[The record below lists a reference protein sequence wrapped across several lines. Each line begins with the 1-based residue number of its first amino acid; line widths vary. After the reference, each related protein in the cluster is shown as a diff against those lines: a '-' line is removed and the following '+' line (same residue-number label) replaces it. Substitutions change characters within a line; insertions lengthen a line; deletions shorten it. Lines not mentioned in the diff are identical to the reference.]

1 MHMRYSSKYIRKYGL
16 SYIAAFLMVAM
27 EAVADLLQPTL
38 LSRMIDDGVAKLD
51 QSIVLHY
58 GGLMLLV
65 TAAGALAASGR
76 NIVASQVSQRFGSEL
91 RSDLYGHI
99 QSLSLGSIDKFDR
112 AGLVTRLTNDVTQL
126 QNFVNGMMRIFAKAP
141 ILCIGSLMMAI
152 RLNPSLSTVLIVVV
166 PIVAVLIFFNLKIG
180 FPLFLR
186 VQRAMDRLNG
196 IMREYLSGVRVVK
209 AFNRFTSESEKFA
222 GVNDEYRLSSMRAM
236 RRMAVF
242 NPAILLTVNFGIV
255 AVLWIGALRVD
266 GGQMQVGHIVA
277 FVNYMTQILF
287 SLMMISMVFNML
299 VRAKASYSRIGEVMA
314 AESTMTWTEGVS
326 LPAGSEG
333 RIDFD
338 RVSFSYHGEDGAP
351 VLKDISLT
359 ILPGQTVG
367 IIGSTGSGKSSLVG
381 LVMRFYDATG
391 GAVRLDGADV
401 RKLDPSLIRD
411 KAAIVPQKAMLFS
424 GTIMDNIRWGKED
437 ATEEEVAAAARMAAA
452 HDFISALPEGYQTK
466 LGQGG
471 VNLSGGQKQRVSI
484 ARALVR
490 QPRILI
496 LDDCTSAVDAAT
508 EASIKQALREYAQGL
523 TCLLIAQ
530 RITSVMDADHILVLD
545 GGAVAGFGT
554 HEELMQDCVVYQEI
568 YRSQI
573 GKEVG
578 ADGATA

>member
-1 MHMRYSSKYIRKYGL
+1 MRYSSKYIRKYGL

>member
-1 MHMRYSSKYIRKYGL
+1 MQTTSKYMRKYGL
-16 SYIAAFLMVAM
+16 GYIAAFLLVAM

-38 LSRMIDDGVAKLD
+38 LSRMIDEGVAKLD
-51 QSIVLHY
+51 NSVVLHF

-76 NIVASQVSQRFGSEL
+76 NIVSSQVSQRFGSEL

-99 QSLSLGSIDKFDR
+99 QSLPLGSIDKFDR

-126 QNFVNGMMRIFAKAP
+126 QNFANGMMRIFAKAP
-141 ILCIGSLMMAI
+141 ILCIGSLVMAI
-152 RLNPSLSTVLIVVV
+152 RLNPRLSLVLVVVV
-166 PIVAVLIFFNLKIG
+166 PIVAILIFFNLRIG
-180 FPLFLR
+180 FPMFLK

-209 AFNRFTSESEKFA
+209 AFNRFDSESEKFA
-222 GVNDEYRLSSMRAM
+222 GVNDEYRRSSMNAM

-255 AVLWIGALRVD
+255 AVLWLGAVRVD
-266 GGQMQVGHIVA
+266 GGHMQVGHIVA

-287 SLMMISMVFNML
+287 SLMMISMVFNMM
-299 VRAKASYSRIGEVMA
+299 VRAKASYGRIGEVMA
-314 AESTMTWTEGVS
+314 AESTMTWTEGAGVR
-326 LPAGSEG
+326 PGSEG
-333 RIDFD
+333 RIDFEH
-338 RVSFSYHGEDGAP
+338 VSFSYHGSGGVPA
-351 VLKDISLT
+351 LKDIDLT

-367 IIGSTGSGKSSLVG
+367 IIGSTGSGKSTLVG

-391 GAVRLDGADV
+391 GSVRLDGEDV
-401 RKLDPSLIRD
+401 RELDPAIVRD
-411 KAAIVPQKAMLFS
+411 RAAMVPQKAMLFS

-437 ATEEEVAAAARMAAA
+437 ATEEEVIAATRMAAA

-471 VNLSGGQKQRVSI
+471 VNLSGGQKQRVAI

-490 QPRILI
+490 RPRILI
-496 LDDCTSAVDAAT
+496 LDDCTSAVDVAT
-508 EASIKQALREYAQGL
+508 EASIKQALRDYAQDL

-530 RITSVMDADHILVLD
+530 RITSVMDADRIMVLD
-545 GGAVAGFGT
+545 GGEVAGFGT
-554 HEELMQDCVVYQEI
+554 HEELMRNCVVYQEI

-573 GKEVG
+573 GKEMTD
-578 ADGATA
+578 DGATA

>member
-1 MHMRYSSKYIRKYGL
+1 MRNSSKYMRKYGL
-16 SYIAAFLMVAM
+16 SYIAAFLLVAM
-27 EAVADLLQPTL
+27 EAVGDLLQPTL
-38 LSRMIDDGVAKLD
+38 LSRMIDDGVSKLN
-51 QSIVLHY
+51 QTVVLHF

-76 NIVASQVSQRFGSEL
+76 NVVSSQVSQRFGSEL

-99 QSLSLGSIDKFDR
+99 QSLPLGNIDKFDR

-141 ILCIGSLMMAI
+141 ILCIGSLVMAI
-152 RLNPSLSTVLIVVV
+152 RLNPTLSLVLVAVV
-166 PIVAVLIFFNLKIG
+166 PIVAILIFFNLRIG
-180 FPLFLR
+180 FPMFLR
-186 VQRAMDRLNG
+186 VQRSMDKLNG

-209 AFNRFTSESEKFA
+209 AFNRFAGESEKFA
-222 GVNDEYRLSSMRAM
+222 RINDEYRRSSVNAL

-255 AVLWIGALRVD
+255 AVMWLGAIRVN
-266 GGQMQVGHIVA
+266 GHHMQVGHIVA

-299 VRAKASYSRIGEVMA
+299 VRAKASYGRISEVMA
-314 AESTMTWTEGVS
+314 VEPDMTWTEGVG
-326 LPAGSEG
+326 ADARSEG

-338 RVSFSYHGEDGAP
+338 HVSFSYHGEDGVPA
-351 VLKDISLT
+351 LKDIDLT

-367 IIGSTGSGKSSLVG
+367 IIGSTGSGKSTLVG

-391 GAVRLDGADV
+391 GSVRLDGTDV
-401 RKLDPSLIRD
+401 REIDPSIVRA

-437 ATEEEVAAAARMAAA
+437 ATEEEVIAAARMAAA

-496 LDDCTSAVDAAT
+496 LDDCTSAVDVAT
-508 EASIKQALREYAQGL
+508 EASIKQALRDYAQHL

-530 RITSVMDADHILVLD
+530 RITSVMDADRIVVLD
-545 GGAVAGFGT
+545 GGEVAGFGT
-554 HEELMQDCVVYQEI
+554 HESLMRDCVVYQEI

-573 GKEVG
+573 GKEMNH
-578 ADGATA
+578 DGATA